1 MHDKEYYER
10 LVYEKAK
17 KYAAKDD
24 NMHCDRGDRGDDA
37 KYREGWWL
45 WSEHGAPG
53 AGKNKAPSYYCIEE
67 VHTEKKGP
75 SQKNQKD
82 QNRRINYYQ

>member
-1 MHDKEYYER
+1 MSKDHNELTQKDEWFYWWKKKKVNIHDVQVDMHDKEYYER

-24 NMHCDRGDRGDDA
+24 DMHHDRDDRGDNA

-45 WSEHGAPG
+45 W
-53 AGKNKAPSYYCIEE
+53 
-67 VHTEKKGP
+67 
-75 SQKNQKD
+75 
-82 QNRRINYYQ
+82 